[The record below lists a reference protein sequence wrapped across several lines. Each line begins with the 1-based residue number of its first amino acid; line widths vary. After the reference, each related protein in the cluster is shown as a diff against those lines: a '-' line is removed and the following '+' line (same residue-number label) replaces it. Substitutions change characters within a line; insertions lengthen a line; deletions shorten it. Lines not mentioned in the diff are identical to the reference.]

1 MPIITPIASFIDNYI
16 WQIREADNPVAAFVD
31 PGDANPVLLAVARE
45 GIIPSAILLTHH
57 HRDHTG
63 GVEEIKGR
71 YPDIPVF
78 GPAGEQIP
86 GVTHPA
92 REGNIIKIP
101 GTRLSFRVLDIPGH
115 TKGHV
120 AYYGQG
126 ALFCGD
132 TVFSVGCGR
141 LFEGVPMEMYRSL
154 KKIAALPPETLL
166 YCAHEYTLDN
176 IRFAR
181 QVEPANL
188 DLARREQEAFERI
201 DQDLPTVPSTLAG
214 EGATNPFLRCHI
226 PQVIRAAEDYAGRK
240 LADPVEVFATIRH
253 WKDDWP

>member
-1 MPIITPIASFIDNYI
+1 M
-16 WQIREADNPVAAFVD
+16 
-31 PGDANPVLLAVARE
+31 
-45 GIIPSAILLTHH
+45 
-57 HRDHTG
+57 
-63 GVEEIKGR
+63 
-71 YPDIPVF
+71 
-78 GPAGEQIP
+78 
-86 GVTHPA
+86 
-92 REGNIIKIP
+92 
-101 GTRLSFRVLDIPGH
+101 
-115 TKGHV
+115 

-226 PQVIRAAEDYAGRK
+226 PQVIRVAEDYAGRK

-253 WKDDWP
+253 WKDDWL

>member
-1 MPIITPIASFIDNYI
+1 
-16 WQIREADNPVAAFVD
+16 
-31 PGDANPVLLAVARE
+31 
-45 GIIPSAILLTHH
+45 
-57 HRDHTG
+57 
-63 GVEEIKGR
+63 
-71 YPDIPVF
+71 
-78 GPAGEQIP
+78 
-86 GVTHPA
+86 
-92 REGNIIKIP
+92 
-101 GTRLSFRVLDIPGH
+101 
-115 TKGHV
+115 
-120 AYYGQG
+120 
-126 ALFCGD
+126 
-132 TVFSVGCGR
+132 
-141 LFEGVPMEMYRSL
+141 MEMYRSL

-226 PQVIRAAEDYAGRK
+226 PQVIRVAEDYAGRK

-253 WKDDWP
+253 WKDDWL